1 MLKCS
6 AGAFEL
12 HFVKKFDD
20 IGGFSISRV
29 RKSCV

>member
-1 MLKCS
+1 MLKCQ
-6 AGAFEL
+6 AGASEL

-20 IGGFSISRV
+20 IGSSCISRV